1 MSNPVLIPK
10 RGDEMLKV
18 KKGVNAS
25 QESNRSPLGMRKHD
39 AITAYLML
47 APGFILITIFVIV
60 PFFYSIAVSFTDW
73 SFYGTSKFVGLKNY
87 KVILTNLNFRKS
99 LLVAGKYVLLI
110 VPAQFIITFLFSH
123 VLKGM
128 KGKAAS
134 FAKTAVYIPTVVSGI
149 LAAAIFT
156 FIYDYQGG
164 IINSILSNFGV
175 AKQAFLKNPFISSIA
190 ISVPI
195 LWLGFGYNTLVMLAG
210 LLDIPQVYYEA
221 ADVEGANPFE
231 KLIYITIPSMK
242 NIFILI
248 TITLVTGTLTEFNV
262 PYMMTGGGPTNSNL
276 TPIIYIFN
284 NFKSNPTMGPTVAA
298 SLLMVIVLSLISG
311 LIFRIIKSE
320 KSMDA

>member
-1 MSNPVLIPK
+1 
-10 RGDEMLKV
+10 MLKL
-18 KKGVNAS
+18 KKDIKSSSEVNKGT
-25 QESNRSPLGMRKHD
+25 LGMRKHD
-39 AITAYLML
+39 ALTAYLML

-73 SFYGTSKFVGLKNY
+73 SFYGTSKFVGFKNY
-87 KVILTNLNFRKS
+87 RVILTNKLFRTS
-99 LLVAGKYVLLI
+99 LTVAIKYVLII
-110 VPAQFIITFLFSH
+110 VPTLFIVSFLFSH

-134 FAKTAVYIPTVVSGI
+134 FAKTSVYIPTVISGI

-164 IINSILSNFGV
+164 ILNSILANFGIP
-175 AKQAFLKNPFISSIA
+175 KQAFLKKPLISSIA
-190 ISVPI
+190 LSIPI
-195 LWLGFGYNTLVMLAG
+195 VWLGFGYNTLVMLAG

-221 ADVEGANPFE
+221 ADVEGANAFE

-248 TITLVTGTLTEFNV
+248 TITLVTGALTEFNV

-276 TPIIYIFN
+276 TPIVYIFN

-311 LIFRIIKSE
+311 LIFTIIKSE